1 MPSAVKKREESVP
14 KQSVAPSQPR
24 ETQKILAYGIVRAD
38 EPGDL
43 FHLTKFW
50 IEGDRVIKVE
60 KDTATLKVIVAEQIA
75 HHLAMPQ

>member
-1 MPSAVKKREESVP
+1 M
-14 KQSVAPSQPR
+14 
-24 ETQKILAYGIVRAD
+24 RAD